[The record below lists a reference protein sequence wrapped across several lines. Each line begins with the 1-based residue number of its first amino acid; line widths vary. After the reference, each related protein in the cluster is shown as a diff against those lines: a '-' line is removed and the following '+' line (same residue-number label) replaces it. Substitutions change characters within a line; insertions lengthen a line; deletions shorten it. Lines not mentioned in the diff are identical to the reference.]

1 MRGGN
6 IKAKR
11 QSRDKQTQQFMRII
25 KVALREDIGRGDITT
40 DAVASEEDRALG
52 ILFAKED
59 GVLCGIDIAQ
69 MVFELLDENV
79 DFQKQLAD
87 GNALS
92 PGVTIAIL
100 IGKASTCLKG
110 ERTALNFLQHLS
122 GIATLTKRF
131 VDTTDGNIKVLDTR
145 KTLPGL
151 RVMEKYAVRV
161 GGGLNHRFGLY
172 DMVMIK
178 DNHIQIAGSITEAVN
193 RVRRKK
199 KRSFIEVEVQ
209 TLEELKEAIAV
220 EANRIMLDN
229 MNKNQ
234 IIQAVDL
241 VRQTGT
247 GIELEISGGI
257 NLDNISQFT
266 DSGADYV
273 SIGALTHSARALDI
287 ALRMKPLA
295 QTRL

>member
-11 QSRDKQTQQFMRII
+11 KPRDKQTEQFRKIA
-25 KVALREDIGRGDITT
+25 KAALREDIGRGDITT
-40 DAVASEEDRALG
+40 DAVVSEEDRALG
-52 ILFAKED
+52 ILFAKEE
-59 GVLCGIDIAQ
+59 GILCGINIAQ

-79 DFQKQLAD
+79 DFQKQLTD
-87 GNALS
+87 GSALS
-92 PGVTIAIL
+92 AGVTIAII

-122 GIATLTKRF
+122 GIATLTKQF
-131 VDTTDGNIKVLDTR
+131 TDATQGSIKVLDTR

-151 RVMEKYAVRV
+151 RIMEKYAVRV

-178 DNHIQIAGSITEAVN
+178 DNHIQIAGGITEAVT
-193 RVRRKK
+193 RVRNKK
-199 KRSFIEVEVQ
+199 KRPFIEVEVQ
-209 TLEELKEAIAV
+209 TLEELREAIRV
-220 EANRIMLDN
+220 KVNRIMLDN

-234 IIQAVDL
+234 IIQAVAL
-241 VRQTGT
+241 VQQAGA
-247 GIELEISGGI
+247 GIELEISGGV
-257 NLDNISQFT
+257 NLDNIGQFA
-266 DSGADYV
+266 DSGADFISV
-273 SIGALTHSARALDI
+273 GALTHSARALDI
-287 ALRMKPLA
+287 ALKMKPLA

>member
-1 MRGGN
+1 LRGGN
-6 IKAKR
+6 IKSKR
-11 QSRDKQTQQFMRII
+11 QPRDKRTEQFRKIV
-25 KVALREDIGRGDITT
+25 KAALREDIGRGDITT
-40 DAVASEEDRALG
+40 NAVVTDEDRALG

-59 GVLCGIDIAQ
+59 GILCGIDIAQ

-79 DFQKQLAD
+79 DFQKQLTD
-87 GNALS
+87 GSALS
-92 PGVTIAIL
+92 PGVTIAII

-122 GIATLTKRF
+122 GIATLTKQF
-131 VDTTDGNIKVLDTR
+131 TDATHGNIKILDTR

-151 RVMEKYAVRV
+151 RIMEKYAVRV
-161 GGGLNHRFGLY
+161 GGGFNHRFGLY

-178 DNHIQIAGSITEAVN
+178 DNHIQIAGSITEAAT

-199 KRSFIEVEVQ
+199 KRAFIEVEVQ
-209 TLEELKEAIAV
+209 TLEELKEAIRLKV
-220 EANRIMLDN
+220 SRIMLDN
-229 MNKNQ
+229 MNKSQ

-241 VRQTGT
+241 VRQTGK

-257 NLDNISQFT
+257 NLDNIDQFT
-266 DSGADYV
+266 DSGADFISV
-273 SIGALTHSARALDI
+273 GALTHSARALDI
-287 ALRMKPLA
+287 ALKMKPLA